1 MADPVGTTRRIELED
16 AARTITRARDLLVRE
31 HAVKRLND
39 RDASLWSVHQEVQR
53 QIEDSLGWLGVA
65 EPMAAVWPELV
76 EFRDGLRQDGFTQ
89 AVLLGMGGSSL
100 ISILWTKTFQ
110 PGPEALT
117 LQVLDST
124 DPEVV
129 LHLGEQLPLG
139 RTLFMVASKSGTTTE
154 PNAFHRYYWKLM
166 EDAGQ
171 DPRSSF
177 VAITDP
183 GTSLAAEAD
192 RGGWRHVFLNS
203 PDIGGRYSALS
214 LFGLLPACLMDLDGP
229 AILAAARAMREDL
242 RQDGAENPALELG
255 AILGGAVQGGR
266 DKVTLLCTPRLSAF
280 ATWLEQLLAEST
292 GKSGT
297 GIVPV
302 AESSTAAPSVYGQDR
317 LLVRIRLADEPDDG
331 SSFMEALRG
340 HPRVEFS
347 LGSVT
352 DLGAEFL
359 RWEAATALAGRV
371 LGINPF
377 DQPNVQESKDNTRD
391 MLKVVEDEGRLPDVE
406 GAPGLHATSPA
417 LGPLLSGWLSGIEPG
432 SYVAIMAYLP
442 YGPSVDEGL
451 HALQLLLRDRLRVA
465 VTSGYGPRFLHST
478 GQMHKGGPASGRYL
492 QLTAAAERMKG
503 LPVPGSPYTFN
514 TLIQAQAAGDLK
526 ALVGRGRPVMTV
538 NLGGNPGAGLE
549 LVLNALRDVLPG

>member
-1 MADPVGTTRRIELED
+1 MANPVGTTLKVELED
-16 AARTITRARDLLVRE
+16 AATTITRARDLLVRE
-31 HAVKRLND
+31 RAVERLNG
-39 RDASLWSVHQEVQR
+39 RDASLWSVHQEAQR
-53 QIEDSLGWLGVA
+53 QIEDSLGWLDVA
-65 EPMAAVWPELV
+65 EPMEAVWPELV
-76 EFRDGLRQDGFTQ
+76 EFRDGLRRDGFTH

-100 ISILWTKTFQ
+100 ISILWTRVFR
-110 PGPEALT
+110 PGPQALT

-129 LHLGEQLPLG
+129 LRLSEQLPLG

-166 EDAGQ
+166 EDASL

-183 GTSLAAEAD
+183 GTSLATEAD
-192 RGGWRHVFLNS
+192 RGGWRHVFLNP

-229 AILAAARAMREDL
+229 AILAAARALREDL
-242 RQDGAENPALELG
+242 RRGGHENPALELG

-266 DKVTLLCTPRLSAF
+266 DKVTLLCTPRLAAF

-292 GKSGT
+292 GKAGT

-302 AESSTAAPSVYGQDR
+302 AEPVPGAPAVYGTDR
-317 LLVRIRLADEPDDG
+317 LLVHIRLADEDEG
-331 SSFMEALRG
+331 TGFMETFRG
-340 HPRVEFS
+340 HPRIEFT
-347 LGSVT
+347 LGSVAG
-352 DLGAEFL
+352 LGAEFL

-391 MLKVVEDEGRLPDVE
+391 MLKVVEREGRLPDVE

-417 LGPLLSGWLSGIEPG
+417 LGPLLSGWLSGLEPG
-432 SYVAIMAYLP
+432 AYVAIMAYLP
-442 YGPSVDEGL
+442 YGASVDERL
-451 HALQLLLRDRLRVA
+451 WALQLLLRDRLRVA

-478 GQMHKGGPASGRYL
+478 GQMHKGGPATGRFL
-492 QLTAAAERMKG
+492 QLTAAAERVKG

-538 NLGGNPGAGLE
+538 NLGGDPGAGLE